1 MTNYTGVAN
10 DCFLVSFAGLGYL
23 TLWLAA
29 KFSIGFPYLP
39 SYPVEGRDH
48 TDDNSSVRSRGAAP
62 PVLMLIIAFVPTAT
76 ACFIAASRWMDY
88 RHHGFDVLFGS
99 AMGILFAYI
108 GFRMYHLP
116 IQRGAGWSW
125 GPRARRRAFIRG
137 FGLPSSLGIDSWSYT
152 RDTNET
158 TRMSTAPEPDVE
170 SIPMRDHPGTVP
182 LNQSV

>member
-1 MTNYTGVAN
+1 M
-10 DCFLVSFAGLGYL
+10 GYL

-39 SYPVEGRDH
+39 SYPVEGRELADYRFAG
-48 TDDNSSVRSRGAAP
+48 DRSSVRSSGAAP
-62 PVLMLIIAFVPTAT
+62 PVLMMIIAFVPTAT

-116 IQRGAGWSW
+116 VQRGAGWSW
-125 GPRARRRAFIRG
+125 GPRSRRRAFLRG
-137 FGLPSSLGIDSWSYT
+137 FGVPSSLGIDSWSYT
-152 RDTNET
+152 RDTHNACNGYASE
-158 TRMSTAPEPDVE
+158 SGVE
-170 SIPMRDHPGTVP
+170 GMVMRDQVGTIASNEMV
-182 LNQSV
+182 